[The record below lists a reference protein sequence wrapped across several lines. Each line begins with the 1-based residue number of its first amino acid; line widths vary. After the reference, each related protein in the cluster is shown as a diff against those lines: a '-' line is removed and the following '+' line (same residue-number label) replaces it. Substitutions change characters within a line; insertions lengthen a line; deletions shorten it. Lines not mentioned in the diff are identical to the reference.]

1 MDNYK
6 LEYQKDQDNHMDR
19 LTFSG
24 ELSFNHIQYIKD
36 NTDDYTNINKP
47 LLLIIKNVEMLD
59 LSFIQFIISLKN
71 LHPENKIELDINDEI
86 LDLIKASG
94 FYKILIS

>member
-6 LEYQKDQDNHMDR
+6 LEYQKDQDNQMDR
-19 LTFSG
+19 LIFSG
-24 ELSFNHIQYIKD
+24 ELSFNHIQYIKED
-36 NTDDYTNINKP
+36 TDDYTSINKP
-47 LLLIIKNVEMLD
+47 LLLIIKNVEILD
-59 LSFIQFIISLKN
+59 LSFLQFIIALKN
-71 LHPENKIELDINDEI
+71 LHPENKIELKINDEI